1 MPHGLA
7 QDGTR
12 PCFRSSVRLVMGK
25 SLQLLQQALQ
35 QQAGNCDLPSSTFEQ
50 EQRQQGVFQVL
61 KKVVDICVEKN
72 VKRWHRCD
80 SWIQLADVD
89 GGKVSTLWWM
99 FDIGQYSN
107 TVSPAKHLQVGQ
119 LSDPYEKKSAE
130 LWS

>member
-1 MPHGLA
+1 
-7 QDGTR
+7 
-12 PCFRSSVRLVMGK
+12 MGK

-130 LWS
+130 LWSWKNWQMEEVTGQAEMNIP